1 MSTEQGKKF
10 DEIRIDFQT
19 KMFLRWHADDMSFTV
34 EAGDAKFHGANL
46 KDLIEQGRVHLAG
59 WDKVKWEPVISV
71 STDIYSDMSLTYERC
86 YRGKHKG
93 KFVFRKWKM
102 NGENEPC
109 FGRVGPD
116 ADTGDVMVASE
127 PGDVM
132 SRACGRVLPYTP
144 ERWTRIRNL
153 AKMLAKAVEDAS
165 AKLSEMLKQDDLDV
179 FLENAGGGSMP
190 KLVFD
195 ATATAKK

>member
-19 KMFLRWHADDMSFTV
+19 KMFLRWHADDMTFTV
-34 EAGDAKFHGANL
+34 EAGDAKFHGPVL

-59 WDKVKWEPVISV
+59 WDKVKWEPVIAV
-71 STDIYSDMSLTYERC
+71 STEIYSEMVLSYERC
-86 YRGKHKG
+86 FRGKHKG
-93 KFVFRKWKM
+93 KFVFRQWKM
-102 NGENEPC
+102 NGQNEHS
-109 FGRVGPD
+109 FGRIGRDPES
-116 ADTGDVMVASE
+116 GDVLGAAE

-132 SRACGRVLPYTP
+132 NRACGRVIPYTP
-144 ERWTRIRNL
+144 ERWMRIRAL
-153 AKMLAKAVEDAS
+153 AKMLAKAVEDAAS
-165 AKLSEMLKQDDLDV
+165 KLSELLKQEDLDA

-195 ATATAKK
+195 AAAAEKK